1 MFFKKAPLF
10 ESQIFGVWKL
20 KPIFQNACFYLA
32 RAGVAMSVWTAMD
45 MGTPPQ
51 WMLPRVSFSAMLY
64 LGVSM
69 FNTFPSDVNIF
80 HLHPRSYHL
89 LEVQSHAPVLHGL
102 VNAQQTS
109 IPKLFEHLDSFCIW
123 WPCLIKSSPL
133 LLGTSPP
140 PPIGW
145 QMGWCPEQ
153 SWLRSKLSWVYLDS
167 NFTSS
172 TILWAVFCISLCSS
186 PKKLSCKRICEV
198 HFEKWCKNAAMLK
211 FLRCVTREV

>member
-1 MFFKKAPLF
+1 MLVSTLPGLVLPCQSGQQWTWGRHHGGCCRGSRSAQCCTWVFQCSTLF
-10 ESQIFGVWKL
+10 RQMSTFSTFIQGV
-20 KPIFQNACFYLA
+20 
-32 RAGVAMSVWTAMD
+32 D
-45 MGTPPQ
+45 
-51 WMLPRVSFSAMLY
+51 
-64 LGVSM
+64 
-69 FNTFPSDVNIF
+69 
-80 HLHPRSYHL
+80 HL
-89 LEVQSHAPVLHGL
+89 LEVKSHAPVLHGL
-102 VNAQQTS
+102 VNTQQTS

-153 SWLRSKLSWVYLDS
+153 SWLRLKLSRVYLDS

-211 FLRCVTREV
+211 FLWCVTREV